1 MPERWPMNVG
11 WTTSSRDSSFWG
23 SIPSSS
29 VRAIPARSHIPL
41 RAGRSAVRGCAGE
54 AREALPRP
62 RCDRRPRR
70 RPLAPGATPVVRAS
84 VSPAEPGFGTPSR
97 TRCRCRCRQP
107 LPARR
112 PSRRSRCP
120 HSRLADQ
127 DDPFRRAR
135 PRKRRR
141 DERLACLVE
150 RCVAVKHGR
159 AVTISAPRGRVGSVA
174 FRGQPVSVLIRSRV
188 PLTAVRAARPA
199 FRRPSRPAALTPRVD
214 PVALQAVLVASGL
227 PSAHR
232 RGDGVTLPLLRRGAR
247 RGTAG
252 NVDPLR
258 RAVRLLRESTA
269 RDGPDRRRAA
279 SHAGRLVG
287 QTAVAV
293 DAARVAWSRGDP
305 GPRDVDALADR
316 VEQEAGARE

>member
-1 MPERWPMNVG
+1 MRRSLVLG
-11 WTTSSRDSSFWG
+11 
-23 SIPSSS
+23 
-29 VRAIPARSHIPL
+29 AIVAL
-41 RAGRSAVRGCAGE
+41 VAV
-54 AREALPRP
+54 
-62 RCDRRPRR
+62 
-70 RPLAPGATPVVRAS
+70 PLAPGATPVVRAT
-84 VSPAEPGFGTPSR
+84 VSPAEPGFGDTFTYTVSVSVPAALASATTVATDVGVLTRVSPTR
-97 TRCRCRCRQP
+97 TT
-107 LPARR
+107 
-112 PSRRSRCP
+112 RSVERG
-120 HSRLADQ
+120 LASVVVT
-127 DDPFRRAR
+127 
-135 PRKRRR
+135 
-141 DERLACLVE
+141 ERLACVVE

-159 AVTISAPRGRVGSVA
+159 AVTISAPRGRVGTVA

-199 FRRPSRPAALTPRVD
+199 FRRPSTPAALTPRVD
-214 PVALQAVLVASGL
+214 PVALQAVLVAAGCL
-227 PSAHR
+227 LLIAAVT
-232 RGDGVTLPLLRRGAR
+232 GVMLPLLRRGER

-258 RAVRLLRESTA
+258 RAIRLLRESTA